1 VLNSINLHNFR
12 SYKKENFE
20 FSPEVTLIIG
30 KNTAG
35 KSNLIEAIYFIS
47 HGKSFRTDKDTEA
60 IRNGVNVAKIAS
72 ETESD
77 TLEVVLS
84 TIPGK
89 FGKKLLINGV
99 SKRKIDFIGNLPS
112 VLFSPQDLD
121 LITGSPGLRRNFLD
135 EVLEQTDRDYR
146 FASINYSKAL
156 RQRNS
161 LLEKVKNT
169 GFKNFS
175 EFSYWDNLLIS
186 NGNILTNKR
195 QEFIDFVNDQK
206 KKLFEFKMIYD
217 ESTISV
223 ERLAQYKEAEEASG
237 LTLVGPHRDD
247 FRLEIKSSFAKA
259 SDGQGMSVKNYGSR
273 GQQRLSVL
281 QLKLL
286 QLDFLEKNL
295 GARTTLLLDDIFSE
309 LDEGHILHV
318 LSLVQSQQ
326 TIITTTHE
334 EFIPQKLKRGLKI
347 IQI

>member
-1 VLNSINLHNFR
+1 MLKSILLHNFR

-84 TIPGK
+84 T
-89 FGKKLLINGV
+89 
-99 SKRKIDFIGNLPS
+99 
-112 VLFSPQDLD
+112 QDLD

-195 QEFIDFVNDQK
+195 REFINFVNDQ
-206 KKLFEFKMIYD
+206 
-217 ESTISV
+217 
-223 ERLAQYKEAEEASG
+223 
-237 LTLVGPHRDD
+237 
-247 FRLEIKSSFAKA
+247 
-259 SDGQGMSVKNYGSR
+259 
-273 GQQRLSVL
+273 
-281 QLKLL
+281 
-286 QLDFLEKNL
+286 
-295 GARTTLLLDDIFSE
+295 
-309 LDEGHILHV
+309 
-318 LSLVQSQQ
+318 
-326 TIITTTHE
+326 
-334 EFIPQKLKRGLKI
+334 
-347 IQI
+347 

>member
-1 VLNSINLHNFR
+1 MLKSILLHNFR

-20 FSPEVTLIIG
+20 FSPDTTLIIG

-60 IRNGVNVAKIAS
+60 IRNGVNVARVKT

-77 TLEVVLS
+77 ILEVVLS

-89 FGKKLLINGV
+89 FGKKLLLNGL

-121 LITGSPGLRRNFLD
+121 LITGSPGLRRGFLD

-169 GFKNFS
+169 RSVGSGQAWRSS
-175 EFSYWDNLLIS
+175 EFSYWDNLLIN

-195 QEFIDFVNDQK
+195 AGFIDFVNREK
-206 KKLFEFKMIYD
+206 KELFDFKMIYD

-247 FRLEIKSSFAKA
+247 FRVEIKE
-259 SDGQGMSVKNYGSR
+259 GTVKNYGSR

>member
-1 VLNSINLHNFR
+1 MLKSILLHNFR

-195 QEFIDFVNDQK
+195 REFINFVNDQE
-206 KKLFEFKMIYD
+206 KKLFDFKMIYD
-217 ESTISV
+217 ESTIST

-247 FRLEIKSSFAKA
+247 FRVEIKE
-259 SDGQGMSVKNYGSR
+259 GTVKNYGSR

>member
-1 VLNSINLHNFR
+1 MLKSILLHNFR

-195 QEFIDFVNDQK
+195 REFINFVNDQE
-206 KKLFEFKMIYD
+206 KKLFDFKMIYD

-247 FRLEIKSSFAKA
+247 FRVEIKE
-259 SDGQGMSVKNYGSR
+259 GTVKNYGSR

>member
-1 VLNSINLHNFR
+1 MLKNILLHNLR
-12 SYKKENFE
+12 SYKKEVFE
-20 FSPEVTLIIG
+20 FSADLTLIIG

-60 IRNGVNVAKIAS
+60 IRNGVNVARIKA
-72 ETESD
+72 ETGSD
-77 TLEVVLS
+77 LLEVVLS

-169 GFKNFS
+169 GVKNFS
-175 EFSYWDNLLIS
+175 EFSYWDNLLIT
-186 NGNILTNKR
+186 NGNIITNKR
-195 QEFIDFVNDQK
+195 GEFINFVNDQE
-206 KKLFEFKMIYD
+206 KKLFDFKMIYD
-217 ESTISV
+217 ESIVSV

-247 FRLEIKSSFAKA
+247 FRIEIKE
-259 SDGQGMSVKNYGSR
+259 GTVKNYGSR

-286 QLDFLEKNL
+286 QLDFLESHL
-295 GARTTLLLDDIFSE
+295 GMRPTLLLDDIFSE
-309 LDEGHILHV
+309 LDEGHIKHV
-318 LSLVQSQQ
+318 LSIVKDQQ

-334 EFIPQKLKRGLKI
+334 EFIPTSIKHKSKVIKI
-347 IQI
+347 

>member
-1 VLNSINLHNFR
+1 MLKSILLHNFR

-20 FSPEVTLIIG
+20 FSPDTTLIIG

-47 HGKSFRTDKDTEA
+47 HGKSFRTDKDIEA
-60 IRNGVNVAKIAS
+60 IRNGVNVARVKT
-72 ETESD
+72 ETDSD
-77 TLEVVLS
+77 ILEVVLS

-89 FGKKLLINGV
+89 FGKKLLLNGL

-121 LITGSPGLRRNFLD
+121 LITGSPGLRRGFLD

-195 QEFIDFVNDQK
+195 RELINFVNDQE
-206 KKLFEFKMIYD
+206 KKLFDFKMIYD
-217 ESTISV
+217 ESTIST

-247 FRLEIKSSFAKA
+247 FRVEIKE
-259 SDGQGMSVKNYGSR
+259 GTVKNYGSR

-295 GARTTLLLDDIFSE
+295 GARTTLLLD
-309 LDEGHILHV
+309 
-318 LSLVQSQQ
+318 
-326 TIITTTHE
+326 
-334 EFIPQKLKRGLKI
+334 
-347 IQI
+347 

>member
-1 VLNSINLHNFR
+1 MLKSITLHNFR
-12 SYKKENFE
+12 SYKKENFT
-20 FSPEVTLIIG
+20 FSPDLTLIIG
-30 KNTAG
+30 RNTAG

-60 IRNGVNVAKIAS
+60 IRNGVNVARVKT

-77 TLEVVLS
+77 NLEVVLS
-84 TIPGK
+84 TVPGK

-99 SKRKIDFIGNLPS
+99 SKRKIDFIGNLPT

-146 FASINYSKAL
+146 FASINYIKAL

-186 NGNILTNKR
+186 NGNILTDKR
-195 QEFIDFVNDQK
+195 ADFIDFVNREK
-206 KKLFEFKMIYD
+206 KELFDFKMIYD
-217 ESTISV
+217 ESTISA
-223 ERLAQYKEAEEASG
+223 ERLSQYKEAEESAG

-247 FRLEIKSSFAKA
+247 FTIEIKEGA
-259 SDGQGMSVKNYGSR
+259 VKNYGSR

-286 QLDFLEKNL
+286 QLDFLEEKL
-295 GARTTLLLDDIFSE
+295 GERATLLLDDIFSE

-318 LSLVQSQQ
+318 LSLVPGQQ

-347 IQI
+347 IKI